1 MTIEIIV
8 AIGLALLIVVL
19 VRSAMTLADIS
30 RSLERIADSRQ
41 EVKVSVHPTPL
52 AEAGDG
58 ALSRR
63 RTDAP
68 EPVDSEIA
76 AVIAVARAAMD
87 GSVKIAS

>member
-8 AIGLALLIVVL
+8 AAGLALLIVVL

-41 EVKVSVHPTPL
+41 EVKVNVQPSAP
-52 AEAGDG
+52 GD
-58 ALSRR
+58 ASMNRR
-63 RTDAP
+63 RTDQQ
-68 EPVDSEIA
+68 EPGDSEIA

-87 GSVKIAS
+87 GSVQIAS